1 MKNAHNNELH
11 GMTILGRTIWVVFL
25 AFGMSASGTL
35 AQENTKAEGRF
46 TSAGTGI
53 VLPARSWDI
62 SAEVSNKINKLHFI
76 EGQFV
81 KKGDLLV
88 EFDRAFKALDVR
100 LAKTAL
106 AQANANL
113 AKANE
118 NLARK
123 KKLSEGVVSVAEL
136 RDAMLDATIAET
148 EAEKAAIQLKMA
160 ELILSVQE
168 LRAPFGGQMTAP
180 RYRENANVDV
190 KEGHEIATLIQLDPV
205 HIRIQG
211 NYERLFAQLSAGES
225 EADLLG
231 RITLVLELPNGTR
244 YSDTGR
250 LLTSAFKFDPDT
262 GLGTVIGEFPN
273 PEHILRPGLKVKVSG
288 YERRE

>member
-1 MKNAHNNELH
+1 MI
-11 GMTILGRTIWVVFL
+11 MFSRFL
-25 AFGMSASGTL
+25 CIFSVALWLPVAGLL
-35 AQENTKAEGRF
+35 AQDASNTAGSF

-53 VLPARSWDI
+53 VIPARSWDI

-88 EFDRAFKALDVR
+88 GFDQAFKTFDVQI
-100 LAKTAL
+100 AKTAL
-106 AQANANL
+106 ARAKANL

-123 KKLSEGVVSVAEL
+123 QKLSEGVVSEADL
-136 RDAMLDATIAET
+136 RDAMLDAKIAET

-160 ELILSVQE
+160 KLILSVQK
-168 LRAPFGGQMTAP
+168 LHAPFDGQMTAP

-205 HIRIQG
+205 HIRMEG
-211 NYERLFAQLSAGES
+211 NYERLFTRLSAGQS

-244 YSDTGR
+244 YSHTGR
-250 LLTSAFKFDPDT
+250 LLTSAFRFDPDT

-288 YERRE
+288 YERRQ

>member
-1 MKNAHNNELH
+1 MIMVNRFLCVF
-11 GMTILGRTIWVVFL
+11 TVVLWLPF
-25 AFGMSASGTL
+25 AGVL
-35 AQENTKAEGRF
+35 AQEVSNAKDNF
-46 TSAGTGI
+46 TSSGTGI

-88 EFDRAFKALDVR
+88 EFDRAFKLFEVR

-106 AQANANL
+106 AQAKAEL
-113 AKANE
+113 AKAKE
-118 NLARK
+118 KLARK
-123 KKLSEGVVSVAEL
+123 EKLSESAVSVAEL
-136 RDAMLDATIAET
+136 RDAVLDASIAEA

-168 LRAPFGGQMTAP
+168 LHAPFDGQMTAP

-190 KEGHEIATLIQLDPV
+190 AEGHEIATLIQLDPIHV
-205 HIRIQG
+205 RIEG
-211 NYERLFAQLSAGES
+211 KYERLFDRLSAGQS
-225 EADLLG
+225 EAKVLG
-231 RITLVLELPNGTR
+231 RMTLVLELPTGTR
-244 YSDTGR
+244 YSHTGR
-250 LLTSAFKFDPDT
+250 LLTSAFQFNPDT

-273 PEHILRPGLKVKVSG
+273 PAHILRPGLKVKVSG
-288 YERRE
+288 YERSN

>member
-1 MKNAHNNELH
+1 MIRLKRAIWGPVFALGLSVASAMAQQMPNAQ
-11 GMTILGRTIWVVFL
+11 GG
-25 AFGMSASGTL
+25 
-35 AQENTKAEGRF
+35 F
-46 TSAGTGI
+46 TSAGIGI

-62 SAEVSNKINKLHFI
+62 SAEVSNKINKIHFI

-88 EFDRAFKALDVR
+88 EFDRAFKLLEVR

-106 AQANANL
+106 AQAKAGL
-113 AKANE
+113 AKARE

-123 KKLSEGVVSVAEL
+123 EKLSDSAISVAEL

-148 EAEKAAIQLKMA
+148 EAEKATIQLQMA

-168 LRAPFGGQMTAP
+168 LRAPFDGQMTAP

-190 KEGHEIATLIQLDPV
+190 KDGHEIATLIQLDPV

>member
-1 MKNAHNNELH
+1 MIMVNRFLC
-11 GMTILGRTIWVVFL
+11 VFTAALWLPL
-25 AFGMSASGTL
+25 AGVL
-35 AQENTKAEGRF
+35 AQEYPKPQVAF

-62 SAEVSNKINKLHFI
+62 SAEVSNKISKLHFI

-88 EFDRAFKALDVR
+88 EFDRAFKLFEVR

-106 AQANANL
+106 AQAKAEL
-113 AKANE
+113 AKAKE
-118 NLARK
+118 KLARK
-123 KKLSEGVVSVAEL
+123 EKLSESAVTVAEL
-136 RDAMLDATIAET
+136 RDAVLDASIAEA

-160 ELILSVQE
+160 DMILSVQE
-168 LRAPFGGQMTAP
+168 LHAPFDGQMTAP

-190 KEGHEIATLIQLDPV
+190 KDGHEIATLIQLDPV
-205 HIRIQG
+205 HVRIQG
-211 NYERLFAQLSAGES
+211 NYERLFAQLSGGQS

-231 RITLVLELPNGTR
+231 RIALVLELPNGTR
-244 YSDTGR
+244 YSHAGR
-250 LLTSAFKFDPDT
+250 LLTSAFKFNPDT

-273 PEHILRPGLKVKVSG
+273 PEHILRPGLRVKVSG

>member
-1 MKNAHNNELH
+1 MIMVNRFLCVF
-11 GMTILGRTIWVVFL
+11 TVVL
-25 AFGMSASGTL
+25 WLPVAGVL
-35 AQENTKAEGRF
+35 AQEVSNAKDNF
-46 TSAGTGI
+46 TSSGTGI

-168 LRAPFGGQMTAP
+168 LHAPFDGQMTAP

-205 HIRIQG
+205 HIRIEG
-211 NYERLFAQLSAGES
+211 NYERLFARLSAGQS
-225 EADLLG
+225 EADLLD
-231 RITLVLELPNGTR
+231 RIALLLELPNGMR
-244 YSDTGR
+244 YSHTGR
-250 LLTSAFKFDPDT
+250 LLTSAFKFNPDT

-288 YERRE
+288 YERGE

>member
-1 MKNAHNNELH
+1 MIMVNRFLC
-11 GMTILGRTIWVVFL
+11 VFTVAL
-25 AFGMSASGTL
+25 WLPFFGVL
-35 AQENTKAEGRF
+35 AQDASNAKDNF

-88 EFDRAFKALDVR
+88 EFDRAFKELEVR
-100 LAKTAL
+100 LANAAL
-106 AQANANL
+106 AQAKAQL

-123 KKLSEGVVSVAEL
+123 EKLSEGVVSEADL
-136 RDAMLDATIAET
+136 RDALLDATIAEA
-148 EAEKAAIQLKMA
+148 EAETAGIQLQKA
-160 ELILSVQE
+160 EIILSVQK
-168 LRAPFGGQMTAP
+168 LYAPFDGQMTAP

-190 KEGHEIATLIQLDPV
+190 AEGHEIATLIQLDPIHV
-205 HIRIQG
+205 RIAG
-211 NYERLFAQLSAGES
+211 KYERLFDRLSAGQS
-225 EADLLG
+225 EAEELS

-244 YSDTGR
+244 YLHAGR

-273 PEHILRPGLKVKVSG
+273 PEHILRPGLKVKVNG
-288 YERRE
+288 YERRD